1 MIIDKLLSDLLVH
14 PRKRIVSSGQVS
26 GKVGE
31 GFLHEILDAK
41 PLLLGDA
48 GRKAETVDAAAD
60 SDPSGVDRGAGV
72 NVPLDLGDI
81 HVARVDRIRGDAV
94 VLLNQ
99 RIKHIGKNL
108 EYMLYHCISQYTNI
122 LRKVCTPQPHLVG
135 VPISSIYSTMLI
147 IELDGASDGLAKG
160 EPTGGGLG

>member
-31 GFLHEILDAK
+31 GFLHEILNAK
-41 PLLLGDA
+41 PLLLGDT
-48 GRKAETVDAAAD
+48 GRKAKTVNAAAD

-72 NVPLDLGDI
+72 DVPLDLGDV
-81 HVARVDRIRGDAV
+81 HVARMDRIRGDAV

-99 RIKHIGKNL
+99 RIEHIGKNL
-108 EYMLYHCISQYTNI
+108 EFMLYHYAEPIYYEKIAPAPSPCRSPNLQHKCHNADYQTGR
-122 LRKVCTPQPHLVG
+122 RKRWPGQ
-135 VPISSIYSTMLI
+135 
-147 IELDGASDGLAKG
+147 E
-160 EPTGGGLG
+160 